1 MDALLDSLPYWLAV
15 VLLVGTWIVSRRF
28 DHLPPVR
35 EAMSAVRSVLMRKF
49 KPRLPRLTVVPQPLD
64 PERPEDVPPAQVV
77 TSDGTPVQM
86 GRTEAEIERDARENG
101 DGGA

>member
-1 MDALLDSLPYWLAV
+1 MDALLDSLPYWLAM

-49 KPRLPRLTVVPQPLD
+49 RPRLPRLTVVPQPLD
-64 PERPEDVPPAQVV
+64 PERPEELPASLAV
-77 TSDGTPVQM
+77 DANGTPV
-86 GRTEAEIERDARENG
+86 GSGPPPEAESG
-101 DGGA
+101 SGG